1 MPPEDR
7 RERPPIRYSALGQAN
22 REDLVNVNIEAQRA
36 GKYAK
41 MIHHDARLDCSRYV
55 LSNVQL
61 KLARVPLRFLRR

>member
-36 GKYAK
+36 GK
-41 MIHHDARLDCSRYV
+41 
-55 LSNVQL
+55 
-61 KLARVPLRFLRR
+61 